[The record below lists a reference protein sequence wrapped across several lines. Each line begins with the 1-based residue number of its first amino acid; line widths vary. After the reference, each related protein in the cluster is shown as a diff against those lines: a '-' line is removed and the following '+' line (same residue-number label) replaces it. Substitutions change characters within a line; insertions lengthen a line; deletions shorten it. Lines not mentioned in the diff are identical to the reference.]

1 MNDIA
6 ERQAWIE
13 ITRLLICTL
22 LDLAPQQS
30 ANDLLMADDISL
42 KISHIEGLLRETARK
57 QHLPKKYLNSGAF
70 DRIFHSSWWI

>member
-13 ITRLLICTL
+13 ITRLLICAL

-30 ANDLLMADDISL
+30 ANDLPWADDIDL
-42 KISHIEGLLRETARK
+42 KISHIEELLRQTAHK
-57 QHLPKKYLNSGAF
+57 QHLPKKWLNSGAF
-70 DRIFHSSWWI
+70 EKIFHSTWWI

>member
-1 MNDIA
+1 MSDVA

-30 ANDLLMADDISL
+30 ANNPLMAYDVSL
-42 KISHIEGLLRETARK
+42 EISHLKRLLGETAHK
-57 QHLPKKYLNSGAF
+57 QHLSKKYLNNGAF
-70 DRIFHSSWWI
+70 EEIFHSSWWI